1 MVLYLEVLVMNE
13 ETNLLY
19 IPTFGK
25 ANHSSASAVF
35 VRLSINIPL
44 DVIF

>member
-1 MVLYLEVLVMNE
+1 MDE
-13 ETNLLY
+13 ETNLY